1 MESPGEYL
9 KREREMRGV
18 ALKDIANATK
28 IRAGL
33 LSALEKNDFNAMP
46 AAPFV
51 KGFIQAY
58 SKYLGIDV
66 QDALLRYE
74 SYMRSLAEGEVTAP
88 QETAAKPA
96 FISHFPS
103 SITAIVIAVT
113 LMLIASGIYI
123 IVSKKETAEPVNSTL
138 LSGQVENKDEAKGE
152 PPSPPAD
159 SGNKKGLRSDTAA
172 SLPPKD
178 INKTRETASDSRE
191 AGKAPFTL
199 IIEATKPTWVK
210 AEVDGQNPFEVS
222 LREGEKVKWNAKEK
236 FSILIGNAG
245 GANVVFN
252 GKPLGSLGGEG
263 KVAKLILP
271 HEKAGEGPVIKILN
285 P

>member
-66 QDALLRYE
+66 HDALLRYE

-96 FISHFPS
+96 FISQFPP
-103 SITAIVIAVT
+103 SITAIVVAVT

>member
-66 QDALLRYE
+66 HDALLRYE

-96 FISHFPS
+96 FISQFPP
-103 SITAIVIAVT
+103 SITAIA
-113 LMLIASGIYI
+113 L
-123 IVSKKETAEPVNSTL
+123 
-138 LSGQVENKDEAKGE
+138 Q
-152 PPSPPAD
+152 
-159 SGNKKGLRSDTAA
+159 
-172 SLPPKD
+172 LP
-178 INKTRETASDSRE
+178 
-191 AGKAPFTL
+191 L
-199 IIEATKPTWVK
+199 C
-210 AEVDGQNPFEVS
+210 
-222 LREGEKVKWNAKEK
+222 L
-236 FSILIGNAG
+236 
-245 GANVVFN
+245 
-252 GKPLGSLGGEG
+252 
-263 KVAKLILP
+263 
-271 HEKAGEGPVIKILN
+271 
-285 P
+285 

>member
-1 MESPGEYL
+1 MEMESPGEYL

-28 IRAGL
+28 IRPGL

-96 FISHFPS
+96 FISQFPP

-123 IVSKKETAEPVNSTL
+123 IVPKKETAESVNSLL
-138 LSGQVENKDEAKGE
+138 LSEQIENKDG
-152 PPSPPAD
+152 
-159 SGNKKGLRSDTAA
+159 
-172 SLPPKD
+172 
-178 INKTRETASDSRE
+178 
-191 AGKAPFTL
+191 
-199 IIEATKPTWVK
+199 
-210 AEVDGQNPFEVS
+210 AEV
-222 LREGEKVKWNAKEK
+222 EKVKWNAKEK

-271 HEKAGEGPVIKILN
+271 YEKAGEGPVI
-285 P
+285 